1 MGQNTR
7 GFTIVELLIVIV
19 VIAILAAISMVAYTN
34 IQNRAYDTRTKD
46 AAAKFERALRLWSV
60 DTSERTLKGNSG
72 STAAIS
78 NGNCVDGGGSGFVGS
93 GNYLCTTEDILRSAG
108 YLPTDFVK
116 NLPANTYFGGSS
128 NGARAVMIY
137 QCGGDGK
144 YILYWTLREPTAED
158 TSNLSNQMTSC
169 GTSTSSNIVTL
180 WGMRAAK
187 IVQL

>member
-46 AAAKFERALRLWSV
+46 AAAKFERALRVWSV

-78 NGNCVDGGGSGFVGS
+78 SGNCVDGGGSGFVGS
-93 GNYLCTTEDILRSAG
+93 GNYLCTTENILRSAG

-116 NLPANTYFGGSS
+116 NLPANIYFGGSS
-128 NGARAVMIY
+128 NGARAMMIY
-137 QCGGDGK
+137 PCVGDGK
-144 YILYWTLREPTAED
+144 YILFWTLREPTAED
-158 TSNLSNQMTSC
+158 TSNLSSIMTSC
-169 GTSTSSNIVTL
+169 GDSTSSNIVAV